1 MIQKYSRYRVLTV
14 FFREPRKIFHIRE
27 ISRLVKL
34 SQPSVTLHL
43 KELAKENIILK
54 TSEGLY
60 GGYKANR
67 ESDTFRILK
76 LQNTVFILH
85 ESGCIN
91 ILTEKI
97 MPQSI
102 ILFGSAA
109 KGEDTKESDIDLF
122 IEGKETEVNMEKFEK
137 VINRKISLFFK
148 EDFKELSKE
157 LKNNIVNGIKLYG
170 FLRAY

>member
-14 FFREPRKIFHIRE
+14 FFREPRKVFHIRE

-34 SQPSVTLHL
+34 SQSSVTLHL

-54 TSEGLY
+54 TLEGLY

-67 ESDTFRILK
+67 ENDMFRLLK
-76 LQNTVFILH
+76 LQNTSFILH
-85 ESGCIN
+85 ESGCITF
-91 ILTEKI
+91 LAEKI

-109 KGEDTKESDIDLF
+109 KGEDTEESDIDLF
-122 IEGKETEVNMEKFEK
+122 IEGKEMYVNMEKFEK
-137 VINRKISLFFK
+137 AINRKISLFFK

>member
-14 FFREPRKIFHIRE
+14 FFREPRKVFHIRE

-34 SQPSVTLHL
+34 SQSSVTLHL

-54 TSEGLY
+54 TLEGLY

-67 ESDTFRILK
+67 ENEIFRLLK
-76 LQNTVFILH
+76 LQNTILILNN
-85 ESGCIN
+85 SGCIKY
-91 ILTEKI
+91 LAEKI

-109 KGEDTKESDIDLF
+109 KGEDTEQSDIDLF
-122 IEGKETEVNMEKFEK
+122 IESKEISISLKKFEK
-137 VINRKISLFFK
+137 LLKRKISVSFK
-148 EDFKELSKE
+148 ENFMELSKE

>member
-1 MIQKYSRYRVLTV
+1 MIQKYSRYRILEV
-14 FFREPRKIFHIRE
+14 FFREPRKIFHIRA
-27 ISRLVKL
+27 ISRMVKL
-34 SQPSVTLHL
+34 AQPSVTLHL
-43 KELAKENIILK
+43 KELEKENLIIK

-67 ESDTFRILK
+67 ENEMFRLLK
-76 LQNTVFILH
+76 QQNTVLILNN
-85 ESGCIN
+85 SGCIKY
-91 ILTEKI
+91 LAEKI

-109 KGEDTKESDIDLF
+109 KGEDIGQSDIDLF
-122 IEGKETEVNMEKFEK
+122 IESKEISISLEKFEK
-137 VINRKISLFFK
+137 PLKRKISILFK
-148 EDFKELSKE
+148 ENFRDLSKE

>member
-27 ISRLVKL
+27 ISRLVDL

-43 KELAKENIILK
+43 KELEKENLILRV
-54 TSEGLY
+54 SEGLY

-67 ESDTFRILK
+67 ENEMFRLLK
-76 LQNTVFILH
+76 MQNTILVLYK
-85 ESGCIN
+85 SGCIS
-91 ILTEKI
+91 LLSEKV
-97 MPQSI
+97 MPQVI

-109 KGEDTKESDIDLF
+109 KGEDIEQSDIDLF
-122 IEGKETEVNMEKFEK
+122 VEGMEADFDLKKFEK
-137 VINRKISLFFK
+137 LQNRKISILFK
-148 EDFKELSKE
+148 EDFKELNKE
-157 LKNNIVNGIKLYG
+157 LKNNIANGIKLYG

>member
-1 MIQKYSRYRVLTV
+1 M
-14 FFREPRKIFHIRE
+14 
-27 ISRLVKL
+27 
-34 SQPSVTLHL
+34 
-43 KELAKENIILK
+43 AKENIILK
-54 TSEGLY
+54 TLEGLY

-67 ESDTFRILK
+67 ENEIFRLLK
-76 LQNTVFILH
+76 LQNTSFILH
-85 ESGCIN
+85 ESGCITF
-91 ILTEKI
+91 LAEKI

-109 KGEDTKESDIDLF
+109 KGEDIEQSDIDLF
-122 IEGKETEVNMEKFEK
+122 IEGKETGVNLEKFEK
-137 VINRKISLFFK
+137 VINRKINLFFK